1 MKKIVSL
8 AVLIGL
14 TATVADAAPSYLTRN
29 QDGGYKVTYDY
40 TDKAE
45 VGNWYIGGRLDLN
58 IMNWENEYSTS
69 PEIGIGENKEE
80 YTEALFGG
88 NVFVG
93 HTFNYFWRA
102 ELEAGIISEFDDADD
117 GTSFKL
123 TVPYLM
129 ANGYYDFANGFY
141 VGAGL
146 GVAVPKTE
154 LDDDAFKSG
163 GRSKRRV
170 SPMVGLMGGWSYHLD
185 YNLLLDFR
193 YRLAM
198 LWGPEHMR
206 EYRDGAYVEYGDGT
220 SLDLTGVEFTNKI
233 GLILDNS
240 ISVGLRYEF

>member
-1 MKKIVSL
+1 MKKIVSVLGVVAL
-8 AVLIGL
+8 AT
-14 TATVADAAPSYLTRN
+14 TAANAAPSYLTRN

-45 VGNWYIGGRLDLN
+45 VGRWYIGGRLDLN

-69 PEIGIGENKEE
+69 PEIGVGENKDS
-80 YTEALFGG
+80 YTEAVFGG

-102 ELEAGIISEFDDADD
+102 EVEAGIISEFDDADD
-117 GTSFKL
+117 GASFKL

-129 ANGYYDFANGFY
+129 ANGYYDFTNGFY

-146 GVAVPKTE
+146 GVALPKTE

-163 GRSKRRV
+163 GRSERKV
-170 SPMVGLMGGWSYHLD
+170 SPMIGFMGGWSYHLD
-185 YNLLLDFR
+185 YNLLLDLR

-198 LWGPEHMR
+198 MWGPEHTR
-206 EYRDGAYVEYGDGT
+206 AYRDGASVNYGDGT
-220 SLDLTGVEFTNKI
+220 SVDLTGVEFTNDI

-240 ISVGLRYEF
+240 ISIGLRYEF

>member
-45 VGNWYIGGRLDLN
+45 VGDWYIGGRLDLN
-58 IMNWENEYSTS
+58 IMNWENESKTTGPDS
-69 PEIGIGENKEE
+69 EMLDDESFS
-80 YTEALFGG
+80 EALFGG

-102 ELEAGIISEFDDADD
+102 ELEAGIISEFDDAE
-117 GTSFKL
+117 GGVTFKL

-146 GVAVPKTE
+146 GVAVPKTH
-154 LDDDAFKSG
+154 LQSSRFSG
-163 GRSKRRV
+163 GDNSERNV

-198 LWGPEHMR
+198 LWGPEQER
-206 EYRDGAYVEYGDGT
+206 SFYVGT
-220 SLDLTGVEFTNKI
+220 DSYTIKNDI